1 MPRVTALDHLVLTVT
16 DIPRSIAFYCD
27 VLGMVAE
34 AFRVADG
41 STRWALKFGGQ
52 KINLHPADGPF
63 DPKAA
68 RPMPGSAD
76 LCFLTDLALT
86 EWQEQFA
93 RLGLAVEEGPVRR
106 TGATGPIMSVYT
118 RDPDGNLIEIA
129 RKVDHDPPYVSAPD
143 FPA

>member
-16 DIPRSIAFYCD
+16 DMSRSIAFYGD
-27 VLGMVAE
+27 VLGMVPE
-34 AFRVADG
+34 AFTVADG
-41 STRWALKFGGQ
+41 STRWALKFGAQ

-68 RPMPGSAD
+68 RPTPGSAD
-76 LCFLTDLALT
+76 LCFLTDTPLT
-86 EWQEQFA
+86 EWQDHFV
-93 RLGLAVEEGPVRR
+93 RVGVAVEEGPVRR
-106 TGATGPIMSVYT
+106 TGATGPIMSVYV

-129 RKVDHDPPYVSAPD
+129 AGVDHDPPYDSAPD